1 MNTLTTPYLNG
12 SFRSGVDE
20 SAYATTLDATSVAVA
35 NGVATILN
43 RRDEVRLRIELANM
57 NALPILVMWYDKL
70 NMNC

>member
-1 MNTLTTPYLNG
+1 MALLGQVVMNQH
-12 SFRSGVDE
+12 
-20 SAYATTLDATSVAVA
+20 ATALDATSVAVA

-70 NMNC
+70 DMNC

>member
-1 MNTLTTPYLNG
+1 MNQH
-12 SFRSGVDE
+12 
-20 SAYATTLDATSVAVA
+20 ATALDATSVAVA

-70 NMNC
+70 DMNC